1 MRSFA
6 CPNCAQLVFFDNSVC
21 LRCDTEVGFD
31 PGSLDLVEP
40 GSELVRCANQLLAAC
55 NWLVA
60 RDGEPASERDAPSD
74 GLCLSCRLTR
84 TRPDDTDD
92 QALAAFADAERQK
105 RRLVFQLLD
114 LGLPVAPFDDDLG
127 TGVAFDLLSSRFD
140 RVTTGHADGVI
151 TLDLA
156 ESDDV
161 HRERVRQQLGE
172 AYRTVLGHLRHEIG
186 HYYWDVLVGD
196 DRLAAFRDLFGDER
210 LDYGEAL
217 DRHYSSGP
225 PADWAELHV
234 SEYATMH
241 PWEDWAET
249 FAHYLHIRDALQT
262 AAAFGIEV
270 HGPAADVGDDDHE
283 LEVAPEESAD
293 GRPIDDIVADWLALS
308 YALNAMSRSLGNDDL
323 YPFVLTPKVVEKL
336 GFVHDLVAAPRP
348 LAPAS

>member
-6 CPNCAQLVFFDNSVC
+6 CPTCAQLVFFDNSVC
-21 LRCDTEVGFD
+21 LRCDTQIGLD
-31 PGSLDLVEP
+31 PSTLELVEP
-40 GSELVRCANQLLAAC
+40 DESAVRCANQLVAAC
-55 NWLVA
+55 NWLV
-60 RDGEPASERDAPSD
+60 PAGSGSDD
-74 GLCLSCRLTR
+74 GLCLSCQLTR
-84 TRPDDTDD
+84 TRPDDTDAE
-92 QALAAFADAERQK
+92 ALAAFADAERQK

-114 LGLPVAPFDDDLG
+114 LGLPVVPFDDDAG
-127 TGVAFDLLSSRFD
+127 TGMAFDLLSSRFD
-140 RVTTGHADGVI
+140 QVMTGHADGVI

-186 HYYWDVLVGD
+186 HYYWEVLVD
-196 DRLAAFRDLFGDER
+196 EDRIEAFRSLFGDET

-217 DRHYSSGP
+217 ERHYESGP
-225 PADWAELHV
+225 PAEWAELHV

-262 AAAFGIEV
+262 AASFGIEV

-283 LEVAPEESAD
+283 LEVAPEESED
-293 GRPIDDIVADWLALS
+293 GRAIDDIVADWLALS

-323 YPFVLTPKVVEKL
+323 YPFVLAPKVVEKL
-336 GFVHDLVAAPRP
+336 GYVHDLVANP
-348 LAPAS
+348 PAVRAAA

>member
-151 TLDLA
+151 TVDLA
-156 ESDDV
+156 ESDDA
-161 HRERVRQQLGE
+161 HREQVRHELGE
-172 AYRTVLGHLRHEIG
+172 PYRTVLGHFRHEIG
-186 HYYWDVLVGD
+186 HYYWTVLVERAGRLDEFRARFGD
-196 DRLAAFRDLFGDER
+196 DRQDYAA
-210 LDYGEAL
+210 AL
-217 DRHYSSGP
+217 DHHYSVGP
-225 PADWAELHV
+225 PDDWETGYV
-234 SEYATMH
+234 SPYATMH

-249 FAHYLHIRDALQT
+249 FAHVLHILDTLQT
-262 AAAFGIEV
+262 AASFRL
-270 HGPAADVGDDDHE
+270 DVVDEPTAREPLHE
-283 LEVAPEESAD
+283 PFERVVDA
-293 GRPIDDIVADWLALS
+293 WLPLS
-308 YALNAMSRSLGNDDL
+308 YALNAVNRSMGKDDF
-323 YPFVLTPKVVEKL
+323 YPFVL
-336 GFVHDLVAAPRP
+336 
-348 LAPAS
+348 APAVVDKMAYVHGLVREAGSRQLQAPMSTRTPR

>member
-6 CPNCAQLVFFDNSVC
+6 CPTCAQLVFFDNSVC
-21 LRCDTEVGFD
+21 LRCGTEVGFD
-31 PGSLDLVEP
+31 PTTLDLVEP
-40 GSELVRCANQLLAAC
+40 GDERVRCANQLLAAC
-55 NWLVA
+55 NWLVPV
-60 RDGEPASERDAPSD
+60 DSSPTD
-74 GLCLSCRLTR
+74 GLCPSCRLTR
-84 TRPDDTDD
+84 TRPDDTDAD
-92 QALAAFADAERQK
+92 ALAAFADAERQK

-114 LGLPVAPFDDDLG
+114 LGLPVEPYDDDLG

-186 HYYWDVLVGD
+186 HHYWDVLVDD
-196 DRLAAFRDLFGDER
+196 DRTGAFRALFGDER
-210 LDYGEAL
+210 IDYGEAL

-262 AAAFGIEV
+262 AAEFGIEV
-270 HGPAADVGDDDHE
+270 HGPAADVGDDDQ
-283 LEVAPEESAD
+283 LEVVPDGSAD
-293 GRPIDDIVADWLALS
+293 GRTMDDIVADWLALS

-323 YPFVLTPKVVEKL
+323 YPFVLSPKVVEKL
-336 GFVHDLVAAPRP
+336 GFVHDLVTARRP
-348 LAPAS
+348 VTEPA